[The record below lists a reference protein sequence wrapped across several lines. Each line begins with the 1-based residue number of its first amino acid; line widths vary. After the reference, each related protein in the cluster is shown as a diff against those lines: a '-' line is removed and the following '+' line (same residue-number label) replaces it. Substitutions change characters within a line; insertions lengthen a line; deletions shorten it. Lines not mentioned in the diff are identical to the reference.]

1 MGRPVDRD
9 AGTVN
14 HTPQFSRASSA
25 PDAGRPPAA
34 GEWSTADAEANV
46 AMPRKVL
53 LVANTAWYLYNFRR
67 GLIRA
72 LVGQGSDVAVVCPWD
87 RYVAL
92 LEADGVRWIEW
103 SLDRAGMSLLRDW
116 RSLRR
121 LRRVYLDES
130 PELVHHFTI
139 KSILYGTA
147 AARRGGVRR
156 IVNSVT
162 GLGHVFVSDRL
173 AARVV
178 RPWIRRWYLR
188 SLTAPGVRPIF
199 QNADDL
205 TVLSC
210 RSHELA
216 TRAILSNGSGVDVD
230 RFASS
235 PKGPLEPDEVAC
247 VLFVGRLLEEK
258 GIREFVEAAH
268 LLQKRGLRARFVAC
282 GAPDPG
288 NPSSMDPARLEQWH
302 RERVVEFPGHVDGV
316 EGQMHQADVI
326 VLPSYRE
333 GTPRVLLEAAAMG
346 KPVVASDVPGCRDV
360 VTHGHNGLLVPPR
373 DPQALADA
381 VEQVLADESLRD
393 SMGRA
398 GRKLAVERYDERH
411 VVRQTLS
418 AYDDLCRSEVP
429 DATGRDRARLDKG
442 VLLLSL
448 DFELAWGTRG
458 RPAARHCGP
467 FWSGTRKAI
476 RGLLELF
483 ERYEVPATWAVVGAL
498 LLGRGRSKERHPWL
512 DDPGLSDIPAGDSTT
527 QPQWYAEDVLEAIV
541 SHPVAQEIAC
551 HTLTHRFIEPGS
563 DGRRVFREELQRFR
577 TLCDELYLEQ
587 PTTFIYPKAKMAHF
601 DILLDEGFRS
611 IRGPESKWFES
622 LPGTRIPAALRLMD
636 ARLARPPRVDL
647 PERLPCGLWVLPSS
661 QFYSPFLS
669 VGKYLSVSARVRKA
683 VKGLRLAAERKQ
695 VYHLWTH
702 PFNLGVRTEELL
714 AGLDEILQEARRLS
728 DAGRLEVMS
737 MAELTGKLE
746 AGRAI
751 VTDGLPL
758 LERTDQEMEVTRGLA
773 MKE

>member
-1 MGRPVDRD
+1 MTRTLAHIHEGQPIAATVRPERE
-9 AGTVN
+9 
-14 HTPQFSRASSA
+14 R
-25 PDAGRPPAA
+25 
-34 GEWSTADAEANV
+34 
-46 AMPRKVL
+46 RKVL

-67 GLIRA
+67 GLIRG
-72 LVGQGSDVAVVCPWD
+72 LVGQGSEVAVVCPRD
-87 RYVAL
+87 RYVEL
-92 LEADGVRWIEW
+92 LEKDGVRWIEW

-116 RSLRR
+116 RSLRS
-121 LRRVYLDES
+121 LRRVYRDES
-130 PELVHHFTI
+130 PDLVHHFTI

-147 AARRGGVRR
+147 AARRGGVHH

-162 GLGHVFVSDRL
+162 GLGHIFVSDRL

-188 SLTAPGVRPIF
+188 ALTAPGVRPIF

-205 TVLSC
+205 AELSR
-210 RSHELA
+210 RSHDLA
-216 TRAILSNGSGVDVD
+216 ARAILSFGSGVDVD
-230 RFASS
+230 RFAS
-235 PKGPLEPDEVAC
+235 PPERPLEPNGVAS

-258 GIREFVEAAH
+258 GIREFVEAAR
-268 LLQKRGLRARFVAC
+268 LARSRGLRASFIAC

-288 NPSSMDPARLEQWH
+288 NPSSIDPACLDQWH
-302 RERVVEFPGHVDGV
+302 QECVVEFPGHVDDV
-316 EGQMHQADVI
+316 EEQMRRADVI

-381 VEQVLADESLRD
+381 LEQLLADEPLRD
-393 SMGRA
+393 DMGRA
-398 GRKLAVERYDERH
+398 GRKLAVERYDERQ
-411 VVRQTLS
+411 VVRQTLR

-429 DATGRDRARLDKG
+429 NTAGRDQARLDKG

-467 FWSGTRKAI
+467 FWSGTREAI
-476 RGLLELF
+476 RGLLDLF
-483 ERYEVPATWAVVGAL
+483 ERYDVPATWAVVGAL
-498 LLGRGRSKERHPWL
+498 LLGRGRSDTRHPWL
-512 DDPGLSDIPAGDSTT
+512 DNPGLADIPAGDSTC

-551 HTLTHRFIEPGS
+551 HTMTHRFIEPGS
-563 DGRRVFREELQRFR
+563 EGRRVFREELQRFR

-587 PTTFIYPKAKMAHF
+587 PRTFIYPKAKMAHF
-601 DILLDEGFRS
+601 DILVDEGFRS

-622 LPGTRIPAALRLMD
+622 LPGTRVPAALRLMD

-669 VGKYLSVSARVRKA
+669 VGKHVSVAARVRKA

-714 AGLDEILQEARRLS
+714 AGLDEILREARRLC
-728 DAGRLEVMS
+728 DAGELDVMS
-737 MAELTGKLE
+737 MGDLARNLDAKRAEATGALPILE
-746 AGRAI
+746 HE
-751 VTDGLPL
+751 P
-758 LERTDQEMEVTRGLA
+758 ERTEVSHGLR
-773 MKE
+773 